1 LLSNEVSLEETRM
14 RVLVADTIAQDG
26 LDILRQRLPVDVK
39 TGLTEDQLVETIAD
53 YQALIVRSSTT
64 VTSRVIEAAHQLQVI
79 GRAGV
84 GVDNIDVDAATQRG
98 ILVVNAP
105 DGNTIAAAE
114 HTIAM
119 MMALAR
125 HIPRADASLRAGH
138 WERRQF
144 LGVEVAGK
152 TLGVIGLGRIGREVV
167 RRGRGLQMD
176 VLAYDPYVSSEQAQR
191 LGIKVCDPEQL
202 LSESDFVTV
211 HVPLTEDTFGMIG
224 AHELDLIKP
233 TAYLINCAR
242 GGIVDEG
249 ALHAAL
255 EAGQLAGAALDVFVE
270 EPPFEN
276 PLIAHP
282 KVIVTPHLAASTHE
296 AQVAVAVDVARQI
309 LEVLDGRPAAH
320 PVNAPFVPP
329 ETQAQLV
336 PFCEVAEKL
345 GTMASQ
351 LVDHRLS
358 QVRITYA
365 GELADMDTGLL
376 RALVIKGLLQ
386 GVTEARITLV
396 NANLIA
402 RERGLRVSEEKHSDA
417 GHFANL
423 ITLSFND
430 NGQARVLSATIMR
443 GEPYIVRIDRY
454 WLDFI
459 ARGYQLLI
467 YHRDRPGMIGGVGQI
482 TGEADINI
490 AFMAVG
496 RLAARGEALM
506 ALSLD
511 EPTTPEIR
519 AEIEALPDV
528 YRTRL
533 LRL

>member
-1 LLSNEVSLEETRM
+1 M
-14 RVLVADTIAQDG
+14 RVLVADPIAEDG

-39 TGLTEDQLVETIAD
+39 TGLTEDQLVGTIGD
-53 YQALIVRSSTT
+53 YQALVVRSGTT
-64 VTSRVIEAAHQLQVI
+64 VTARIIAAADQLQVI

-125 HIPRADASLRAGH
+125 HIPFADCSLRTGH

-144 LGVEVAGK
+144 MGVEVTGK
-152 TLGVIGLGRIGREVV
+152 TLGVVGLGRIGREVV

-176 VLAYDPYVSSEQAQR
+176 VLAYDPYVSNEQAQR
-191 LGIKVCDPEQL
+191 LGIKICGLEEL
-202 LSESDFVTV
+202 LCSSDFVTV
-211 HVPLTEDTFGMIG
+211 HVPLTEDTSSMIG
-224 AHELDLIKP
+224 SHELELFKP
-233 TAYLINCAR
+233 TASVINCAR
-242 GGIVDEG
+242 GGIIDEA

-255 EAGQLAGAALDVFVE
+255 EADQLAGAALDVFKD
-270 EPPFEN
+270 EPPLNN
-276 PLIAHP
+276 PLVNHP
-282 KVIVTPHLAASTHE
+282 KVIVTPHLGASTRE
-296 AQVAVAVDVARQI
+296 AQVAVAVDVAQQI
-309 LEVLDGRPAAH
+309 LDVLDGRPAAH

-345 GTMASQ
+345 GSIASQ

-358 QVRITYA
+358 QVRIAYA
-365 GELADMDTGLL
+365 GELAEMDTSLL

-386 GVTEARITLV
+386 GVTEARITSV

-402 RERGLRVSEEKHSDA
+402 RERGLRVTEEKGSDA

-423 ITLSFND
+423 ITLSFDD
-430 NGQARVLSATIMR
+430 NGHSRVLSATIMR

-467 YHRDRPGMIGGVGQI
+467 YHRDRPGMIGSVGQI

-506 ALSLD
+506 ALTLD

-519 AEIEALPDV
+519 AQIESLPDV